1 MIAAKVIANNFQ
13 RGDDY
18 IILGK
23 EEGWEEDR
31 AYFTRVGTSALGE
44 WKEFSGNYNMD
55 ILTAVEDF
63 KFRLQR
69 GY

>member
-44 WKEFSGNYNMD
+44 WKEFSGTT
-55 ILTAVEDF
+55 IWTF
-63 KFRLQR
+63 
-69 GY
+69 